1 MYQIEFT
8 KKATKQLNK
17 LQNNIKECIDARV
30 LELATDPRPP
40 GVKKM
45 KNSENSYR
53 IRVGD
58 YRVIYEIYDGVLLV
72 SIVRV
77 GHRSDIYEDV

>member
-1 MYQIEFT
+1 
-8 KKATKQLNK
+8 
-17 LQNNIKECIDARV
+17 
-30 LELATDPRPP
+30 
-40 GVKKM
+40 M